1 MRRVTFLLCASFLLA
16 LFLLATAHAQS
27 AAGAAQLPVKK
38 VVLYKTG
45 VGYFEHVGKVRGD
58 QEFTVDFTTAQLNDV
73 LKSLTIVDSGG
84 GHVAAVRYNSVAPI
98 AERLRT
104 LRLSLGEHST
114 TADLLS
120 ALRGTKVEVQ
130 SGAGT
135 FAGSVLAVERKA
147 TVGSNGAA
155 TSVDELSII
164 TVSGQLRRFEL
175 TPAVTVRI
183 ADAELGQEL
192 ARYLS
197 VVGSARSRDFRRMAI
212 STRGTGER
220 QLSLSYISEVPV
232 WKSTYRLVLAD
243 DVKKPAVLQ
252 GWAVV
257 DNTIGEDWR
266 GVRLSL
272 VAGAPQSFVQEISQP
287 YYVRRP
293 VVQAPS
299 EVSLMPQAHE
309 GTMEVAAA
317 VPFVG
322 GVSIRTSLRGVVT
335 DPQGA
340 VVSGAR
346 VTLRAEATGETQ
358 STMTD
363 SYGSYVFERAPVGSV
378 SLSVDANNFA
388 PARMGG
394 IFLAGGQLNQVSV
407 PLAIT
412 AASTTVEV
420 VASGGVSVETQTQEL
435 VNSFSGN
442 ADAARRGD
450 MFEYAITQPVTVA
463 KNQSALVPIVQGEIH
478 AEKVTLWNESRPQA
492 LLALWVKNDTGLTL
506 DGGAF
511 EVLDHDAFAGEGIMA
526 TLHPE
531 ERRLLSYAADTA
543 VSVVEEGRRARSDDD
558 EDEDDDANQPAPGQV
573 ATRIR
578 IEHGNIS
585 ITREQRA
592 TATYAIHN
600 ADTMPRTVVIEQPLR
615 AQWKL
620 IPGTTPEEISTQA
633 YRFKQTVAAGATQRL
648 VVTTMRPDESSY
660 MVTTIT
666 DEQVALFVKDN
677 AMSAGTAQALQGF
690 VAKKRNIAVLD
701 VEAQAK
707 NKEMESINGDQARLR
722 ENMKA
727 LRGSSEERTL
737 LQRYTR
743 QLNAQEDR
751 IEALRAEMARLKA
764 RREEMQAE
772 LAAAIEAFA
781 INESR

>member
-1 MRRVTFLLCASFLLA
+1 MRPISLVLFACLLLPF
-16 LFLLATAHAQS
+16 THAQN
-27 AAGAAQLPVKK
+27 APVAAQLPVKK

-45 VGYFEHVGKVRGD
+45 VGYFEHVGKIRGN

-73 LKSLTIVDSGG
+73 LKSLTIVDGGG
-84 GHVAAVRYNSVAPI
+84 GHVEAVRYNSVAPI

-104 LRLSLGEHST
+104 LRLSLGEQST

-135 FAGSVLAVERKA
+135 FAGSVLAVERKSSVA
-147 TVGSNGAA
+147 ANGAA
-155 TSVDELSII
+155 SSVDELSII
-164 TVSGQLRRFEL
+164 TSSGQLRRFEL
-175 TPAVTVRI
+175 TPAVSVRI
-183 ADAELGQEL
+183 ADPELGQEL

-197 VVGSARSRDFRRMAI
+197 VVGSARSRDFRRMTI

-232 WKSTYRLVLAD
+232 WKSTYRLVLD
-243 DVKKPAVLQ
+243 DDGKKPAVLQ

-257 DNTIGEDWR
+257 DNTIGEDWT

-309 GTMEVAAA
+309 GTMEVAAG
-317 VPFVG
+317 VPFIG
-322 GVSIRTSLRGVVT
+322 GVSVWTSLRGVVT

-340 VVSGAR
+340 SVAGAH
-346 VTLRAEATGETQ
+346 VTLRAEGTGETQ
-358 STMTD
+358 ATVTD
-363 SYGSYVFERAPVGSV
+363 SNGSYVFERAPVGRV
-378 SLSVDANNFA
+378 SLAVDAPGGFA
-388 PARMGG
+388 PARMSGL
-394 IFLAGGQLNQVSV
+394 FLAGGQLNQVSV
-407 PLAIT
+407 PLAIG
-412 AASTTVEV
+412 ASSTTVEV
-420 VASGGVSVETQTQEL
+420 VGEMARVETQAQEL
-435 VNSFSGN
+435 SSFSGRV
-442 ADAARRGD
+442 DAARRGD
-450 MFEYAITQPVTVA
+450 MFEYAISQPVTVA

-543 VSVVEEGRRARSDDD
+543 VSVVEEGQRLRNDDG
-558 EDEDDDANQPAPGQV
+558 DEDDDDDGASGRAPMHV

-585 ITREQRA
+585 VTREQRA
-592 TATYAIHN
+592 TVTYTIHN
-600 ADTMPRTVVIEQPLR
+600 ADTQPRSVVIEHPLR

-620 IPGTTPEEISTQA
+620 VPGTTPEEISTES
-633 YRFKQTVAAGATQRL
+633 YRFKQAVAAGATQKL
-648 VVTTMRPDESSY
+648 VVTTTHPDETNY
-660 MVTTIT
+660 AVTNLN
-666 DEQVALFVKDN
+666 DEQVAFFVKDN
-677 AMSAGTAQALQGF
+677 TMSAGTAEALKGF
-690 VAKKRNIAVLD
+690 MAKKRSLAMLD
-701 VEAQAK
+701 VEAQSK
-707 NKEMESINGDQARLR
+707 SKEMEGISTDQARLR

-727 LRGSSEERTL
+727 LRGSSEERSL

-743 QLNAQEDR
+743 QLNEQEDR
-751 IEALRAEMARLKA
+751 IEALRGEMARLKS
-764 RREEMQAE
+764 RREQMQTE
-772 LAAAIEAFA
+772 LTAAIEAFA
-781 INESR
+781 IDESR